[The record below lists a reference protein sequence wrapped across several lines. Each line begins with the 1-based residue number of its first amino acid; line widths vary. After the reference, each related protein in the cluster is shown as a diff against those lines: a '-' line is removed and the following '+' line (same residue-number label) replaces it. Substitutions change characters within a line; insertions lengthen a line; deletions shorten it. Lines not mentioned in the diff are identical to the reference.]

1 MSSFEPAAAEH
12 GLERAAAEHEAA
24 ANAVDREAGTEPAA
38 DPQVQPAAVAAEP
51 GAPSRVAAAVAELD
65 RLPDL
70 ELAEHPDLYQRIH
83 TELQGALSAIDDA

>member
-1 MSSFEPAAAEH
+1 MSSFEPA
-12 GLERAAAEHEAA
+12 
-24 ANAVDREAGTEPAA
+24 
-38 DPQVQPAAVAAEP
+38 PAAVEPEPATATAESQP
-51 GAPSRVAAAVAELD
+51 QSPSRVEAAVAELD